1 MNEQQPPRTDLSPA
15 AAGFDGAKG
24 YRIPMHGEDFRVR
37 LTRGKT
43 PLNKHVDYDF
53 KEQLLW
59 FYPDN
64 EPAKLLWCNEN
75 DQWFELSFNPTE
87 KP

>member
-1 MNEQQPPRTDLSPA
+1 MTDFPPV

-24 YRIPMHGEDFRVR
+24 FRMR
-37 LTRGKT
+37 ASHRNLQIQLKRGKT
-43 PLNKHVDYDF
+43 PPSDHPDSDF

-59 FYPDN
+59 FYPDDK
-64 EPAKLLWCNEN
+64 PARLLWCNEN
-75 DQWFELSFNPTE
+75 DQWFELSFNPIQ